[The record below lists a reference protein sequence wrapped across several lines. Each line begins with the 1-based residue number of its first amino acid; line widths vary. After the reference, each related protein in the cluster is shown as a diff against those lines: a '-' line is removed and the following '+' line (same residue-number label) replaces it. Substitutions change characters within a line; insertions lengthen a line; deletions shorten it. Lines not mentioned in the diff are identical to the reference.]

1 MSDPVVHKAE
11 SRGMSLI
18 NDGQSDTMTGHQLQ
32 QVYTCILSL
41 ILPESQCPFAVMW
54 PSTNIELNYQ
64 IHQYCSRHSSHSL
77 TPKTGSS

>member
-11 SRGMSLI
+11 RRGMSLI
-18 NDGQSDTMTGHQLQ
+18 NDGQSDTMPGHQLQ

-41 ILPESQCPFAVMW
+41 ILLESKYPFAVMW

-64 IHQYCSRHSSHSL
+64 IHQYCSRHGFHCL